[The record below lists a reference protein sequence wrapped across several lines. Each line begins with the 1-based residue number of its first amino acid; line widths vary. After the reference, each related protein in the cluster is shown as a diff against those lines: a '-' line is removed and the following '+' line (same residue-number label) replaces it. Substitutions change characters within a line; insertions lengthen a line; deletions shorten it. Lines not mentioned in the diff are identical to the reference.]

1 MEDVGSEM
9 KGREVLGKIKMKKNK
24 QKNTPPNST
33 PPIENSLGD
42 FPKGKNEGFLWTI
55 KRS

>member
-24 QKNTPPNST
+24 
-33 PPIENSLGD
+33 PIENSLGD
-42 FPKGKNEGFLWTI
+42 FPKGKNEGFL
-55 KRS
+55 